1 MTLPAVVK
9 ARGPQ
14 TARFSPAVV
23 QVCQS
28 PWHEDSLVVE
38 RSMSVTRELPHS
50 RRVAHSIAFCVT
62 GHVLWIEWGR
72 DAVCRGAPS

>member
-1 MTLPAVVK
+1 MGTAEGHEMTLPAVVK

-38 RSMSVTRELPHS
+38 RSMSVTRELPRRRHS
-50 RRVAHSIAFCVT
+50 CGGRRQ
-62 GHVLWIEWGR
+62 LLPDR
-72 DAVCRGAPS
+72 DENLEH